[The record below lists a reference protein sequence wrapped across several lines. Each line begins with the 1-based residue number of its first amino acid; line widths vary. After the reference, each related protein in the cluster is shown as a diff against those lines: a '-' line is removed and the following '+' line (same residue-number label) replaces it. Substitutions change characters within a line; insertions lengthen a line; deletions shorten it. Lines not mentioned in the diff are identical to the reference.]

1 MWWNNVVHTHICVE
15 HVKYCLLYH
24 MCFDMKGYHNL
35 IYVY

>member
-15 HVKYCLLYH
+15 HVKYCLYH